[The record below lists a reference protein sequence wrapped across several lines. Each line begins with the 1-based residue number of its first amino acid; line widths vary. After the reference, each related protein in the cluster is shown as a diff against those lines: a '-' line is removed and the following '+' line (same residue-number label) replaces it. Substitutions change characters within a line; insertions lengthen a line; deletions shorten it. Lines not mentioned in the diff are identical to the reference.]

1 MKIKYN
7 TGARLQETINGILE
21 DLMERYSVS
30 RVDARK
36 LLAESLVR
44 NVVYNEITDMCDW
57 LLGKDE

>member
-1 MKIKYN
+1 MKIKDN
-7 TGARLQETINGILE
+7 TGARLQETINNILE

-44 NVVYNEITDMCDW
+44 NIVFDEITGMCDW